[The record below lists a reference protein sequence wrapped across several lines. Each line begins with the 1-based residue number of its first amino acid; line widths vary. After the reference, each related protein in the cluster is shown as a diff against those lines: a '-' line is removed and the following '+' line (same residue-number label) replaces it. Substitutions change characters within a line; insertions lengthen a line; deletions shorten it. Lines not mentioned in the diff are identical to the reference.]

1 MFEQKVMRAS
11 WRHTGEFL
19 ALLLAASQS
28 SAAIRVEGRV
38 VDANGQTVP
47 QVQVVFTREAS
58 TPGARVVTV
67 FADSQGKFRF
77 PGVFPEATAKPE
89 QFLARALGYRQVD
102 AFARTRSASPGGETA
117 DVTLL
122 VARAPNQVDVAPASA
137 WLNRITDRAEKSK
150 FVMDCIDCHQVPA
163 SEVRHYA
170 ASIADAHPVD
180 PVLARSESWK
190 AIVKYM
196 NYLSAWEFSRG
207 LRSKDEKV
215 DTDAVYGVDNGD
227 DVARLLTRVFDDRL
241 DAISGYQ
248 WGAPLITTPATAIYE
263 YEVPHPNAVRE
274 ALMLGDPQRLWVAD
288 VSANRVISIDVTS
301 GAQQDHEVP
310 TSVLMSPHSLHRGQD
325 GSLWVTPLFNSIVAH
340 RDMKWGQ
347 WQTWTLK
354 TADGKN
360 PGIHDLSFGH
370 SHELLTDRQGRIWF
384 SDIGNNSVGYFDP
397 ADGQSR
403 IWPAP
408 PSPGREG
415 RTSLYGLSMTK
426 DRNQVWYSQLGNGTF
441 GGFDIAKQEY
451 IGPFQLPD
459 RNAGPRRISIDD
471 NDVLY
476 LALYGSGQI
485 AEFDTRSRKMIGIHD
500 LPDTGS
506 APYATTWDPVRR
518 VVWIATSNGD
528 VIYRFDPRTKQ
539 VGVLPLPRGQAF
551 LRMIDVDPRTGV
563 LVTSYANIVDIVQGP
578 RMALIVDPGDGAY
591 PEKFTPAFAGPSLP
605 VLAATVNRPA
615 APPPG
620 ADGAKLVD
628 NARCHACHDQ
638 TKVSLGPPFA
648 AIAARHGAN
657 REVMTEVLARKIVNG
672 GGGNWGM
679 VPMVPNE
686 WVTLEEARA
695 MSAWILG
702 SGDR

>member
-1 MFEQKVMRAS
+1 MIKHRATRAS
-11 WRHTGEFL
+11 WLQAGVFA
-19 ALLLAASQS
+19 ALLGSTAPA
-28 SAAIRVEGRV
+28 SAAVRLEGRV
-38 VDANGQTVP
+38 VDTNGQPVP
-47 QVQVVFTREAS
+47 QVQVIFQREAGS
-58 TPGARVVTV
+58 PGAGVVTV
-67 FADSQGKFRF
+67 FTDPQGNFRF
-77 PGVFPEATAKPE
+77 ADVFPETSARPD
-89 QFLARALGYRQVD
+89 QLSARALGYRQTE
-102 AFARTRSASPGGETA
+102 AFASSRDSTPGAETLH
-117 DVTLL
+117 VTLL
-122 VARAPNQVDVAPASA
+122 VARTHNQIDVAPASA
-137 WLNRITDRAEKSK
+137 WLNRITDRAQKSK

-163 SEVRHYA
+163 SEVRHFA

-190 AIVKYM
+190 SIVKYM

-207 LRSKDEKV
+207 SRGAEEKI

-241 DAISGYQ
+241 DSISGYE
-248 WGAPLITTPATAIYE
+248 WGAPLVTTPATTIYE
-263 YEVPHPNAVRE
+263 YEVPHPNAIRE
-274 ALMLGDPQRLWVAD
+274 ALMLGDPRQLWVAD
-288 VSANRVISIDVTS
+288 VAANRMISIDVAS

-310 TSVLMSPHSLHRGQD
+310 SGVLMSPHSLHRGPE
-325 GSLWVTPLFNSIVAH
+325 GSLWVTPLFNSVVAH
-340 RDMKWGQ
+340 RDPKSGKWN
-347 WQTWTLK
+347 TWTLR

-384 SDIGNNSVGYFDP
+384 SDIGNNAVGYFDP
-397 ADGQSR
+397 ADGDSKV
-403 IWPAP
+403 WPAP

-415 RTSLYGLSMTK
+415 KTALYGLSMTK

-441 GGFDIAKQEY
+441 GGFDIGKQQY

-459 RNAGPRRISIDD
+459 RNAGPRRIAIDD

-485 AEFDTRSRKMIGIHD
+485 AEFDTKSRSMIGVHD

-518 VVWIATSNGD
+518 VVWIATANGD

-539 VGVLPLPRGQAF
+539 VGVLPMPRTQAF

-591 PEKFTPAFAGPSLP
+591 PQRFTPGFAGPELP
-605 VLAATVNRPA
+605 VLAAPANRPI

-620 ADGAKLVD
+620 ADGARLVE
-628 NARCHACHDQ
+628 NARCYTCHDQ

-657 REVMTEVLARKIVNG
+657 REVMTEVLARKIIHG

-679 VPMVPNE
+679 VPMVPNQ
-686 WVTLEEARA
+686 WVTLEEARS

-702 SGDR
+702 AGER